1 MPGIFS
7 KAQPRKHQPI
17 KTNFSIAALQTK
29 ASPSQT
35 HVGDASYR
43 SLESLCKR
51 AATSNSITMGM
62 VKRDSSAVTKAKPLQ
77 DTALITPTGRRAY
90 TKVRPIIGPPL
101 DLGPRSKGP
110 SKASSSQK
118 ELSLVPLSPAKYG
131 EGPATTTSDGDYRTT
146 SPTLQ

>member
-7 KAQPRKHQPI
+7 KAQPREHQPI

-29 ASPSQT
+29 ASSSKT

-43 SLESLCKR
+43 SLESLCKG

-62 VKRDSSAVTKAKPLQ
+62 VKRDSSVPIKAKPLQ

-90 TKVRPIIGPPL
+90 TKVRPIMGPPL
-101 DLGPRSKGP
+101 DRGPPSKGP

-118 ELSLVPLSPAKYG
+118 
-131 EGPATTTSDGDYRTT
+131 
-146 SPTLQ
+146 